1 MVALAAALFPSDAPV
16 GTSVDDSIT
25 HQTGPKVNG
34 AGIFRDPV
42 RSTKR
47 KVVYAFGLNV
57 VVLSLRVT
65 LPWPPQPFGL
75 PVNLRLF
82 RKGGPSHVQL
92 AAEMMREIAEWL
104 PLHRFTL
111 AGDGAS
117 ASLAKSRLPRTHVV
131 SRLRRDAA
139 LFDLPGPRLPGQRGR
154 PRKKGDRL
162 PTPPEIASQA
172 ASTNWTSTDVRMR
185 GRVLKRLLLARTFLW
200 YSVAADTPV
209 LLVIVRDPDGHE
221 HDDFFFATDTHTDP
235 ATVVSDYAGRWSIEV
250 VFRDAKQLLG
260 AEEPQSW
267 RRQGPERTVTLAFW
281 LHSAVWLW

>member
-1 MVALAAALFPSDAPV
+1 VVALAAALFPSDAPV

-162 PTPPEIASQA
+162 PTPPELASQA
-172 ASTNWTSTDVRMR
+172 ATTDWTSTDVRMR
-185 GRVLKRLLLARTFLW
+185 GRVPCFLSAPSSGTAWLPIPPPRRSQSPRRPSALATPGLKVGPGSRVRRWPPGGAQW
-200 YSVAADTPV
+200 SVH
-209 LLVIVRDPDGHE
+209 G
-221 HDDFFFATDTHTDP
+221 FA
-235 ATVVSDYAGRWSIEV
+235 
-250 VFRDAKQLLG
+250 LG
-260 AEEPQSW
+260 DW
-267 RRQGPERTVTLAFW
+267 
-281 LHSAVWLW
+281 